1 LVHGVRANILGVP
14 TTEHTRIDLTHVP
27 QARVGDEVVIIGRQ
41 GRDEIS
47 PAEVARYRGLSSAG
61 MVALGIRESVPRVYR
76 GGPAAG

>member
-1 LVHGVRANILGVP
+1 
-14 TTEHTRIDLTHVP
+14 
-27 QARVGDEVVIIGRQ
+27 VVIIGRQ